1 MRHKKIYTP
10 NKIETLRCIM
20 GSPTC
25 FYIHSKAELIPVCS
39 VIKYIDIYNM
49 TVGSN

>member
-1 MRHKKIYTP
+1 MRHEQIYTP
-10 NKIETLRCIM
+10 NRIETLRCIM
-20 GSPTC
+20 GSPTY

-39 VIKYIDIYNM
+39 AIKYIEIYNM